1 MARCVLIVTFHPKSG
16 AWDEVNAIMV
26 EHARLTRAE
35 EPGCH
40 QFDVLYPEADDGGR
54 DQGRIMLVEA
64 YEDREAL
71 AAHRRNPRMPAI
83 AAALEALLVGRDLVT
98 CDVA

>member
-1 MARCVLIVTFHPKSG
+1 MARCVLIVTFHPKAG

-26 EHARLTRAE
+26 EHARLTLAE

-40 QFDVLYPEADDGGR
+40 QFDVLHPEAPDGGW
-54 DQGRIMLVEA
+54 DPGRIMLVEV

-83 AAALEALLVGRDLVT
+83 GAALDALLDGRALVT
-98 CDVA
+98 CDLT

>member
-1 MARCVLIVTFHPKSG
+1 MPRCVLVITFHPKPG
-16 AWDEVNAIMV
+16 AWDEVNAILV

-40 QFDVLYPEADDGGR
+40 QFDVLHPEAADGGR
-54 DQGRIMLVEA
+54 DPGRIMLVEM

-83 AAALEALLVGRDLVT
+83 GAAMEALLTARETVT
-98 CDVA
+98 CDLA

>member
-1 MARCVLIVTFHPKSG
+1 MSRCVLIVTFHPKPG

-26 EHARLTRAE
+26 EHARLTLAE
-35 EPGCH
+35 EPGCR
-40 QFDVLYPEADDGGR
+40 QFDVLYPEAADGGR
-54 DQGRIMLVEA
+54 DSGRIMLVEM

-83 AAALEALLVGRDLVT
+83 GAALEALLDGRDLVT
-98 CDVA
+98 CDLA

>member
-1 MARCVLIVTFHPKSG
+1 MARCVLIVTFRVKPG

-26 EHARLTRAE
+26 EHARLTLAE

-40 QFDVLYPEADDGGR
+40 QFDVLYPEVEGGGK
-54 DQGRIMLVEA
+54 DSGRIMLVEM

-71 AAHRRNPRMPAI
+71 AAHRRNPRMPAVG
-83 AAALEALLVGRDLVT
+83 AAVNALIDGRDLVT
-98 CDVA
+98 CDLA

>member
-1 MARCVLIVTFHPKSG
+1 MARCVLIVTFHPKPG
-16 AWDEVNAIMV
+16 AWDEVNAIIV
-26 EHARLTRAE
+26 EHARLTLAE

-40 QFDVLYPEADDGGR
+40 QFDVLHPEAADGGK
-54 DQGRIMLVEA
+54 DSGRIMLMEV

-83 AAALEALLVGRDLVT
+83 GAALDSLLAGRDLVT
-98 CDVA
+98 CDLA